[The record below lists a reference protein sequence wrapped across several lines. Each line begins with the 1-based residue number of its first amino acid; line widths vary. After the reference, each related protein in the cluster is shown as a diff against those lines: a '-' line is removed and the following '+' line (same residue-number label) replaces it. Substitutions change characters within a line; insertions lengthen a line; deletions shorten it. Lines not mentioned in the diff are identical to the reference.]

1 MANDAMLLSVD
12 EMRFTSPKGFKRRF
26 YAVGIVADNLGKVVV
41 TEPPAS
47 TVVRH
52 RPNKGKPGR
61 WDFPADGYSLYHRLG
76 GLPDII
82 VAHLLI
88 VRDRGGARRV
98 GETIQEIAGSDAAKN
113 TIKAVST
120 AAVAAAPGLG
130 LLLPIV
136 DLIGGLLRKK
146 KDKIVWSISGAL
158 ILTSERKQQSTLSE
172 TITTPDG
179 DLNVDVDLFLFDGA
193 ADEDGLADTRNAE
206 TRLQADG
213 LLFTEAGSS
222 AASSVGTGG

>member
-1 MANDAMLLSVD
+1 MANDAMSLAVD
-12 EMRFTSPKGFKRRF
+12 EMRFTSPKGFKKRF

-47 TVVRH
+47 TVVSH

-61 WDFPADGYSLYHRLG
+61 WPFGADGYSLYHRLG
-76 GLPDII
+76 GLPDFI

-88 VRDRGGARRV
+88 VRDRGATRRK

-113 TIKAVST
+113 TIKAVS
-120 AAVAAAPGLG
+120 AAAAAAAPGLG
-130 LLLPIV
+130 LILPV
-136 DLIGGLLRKK
+136 VNLIGGILAKK
-146 KDKIVWSISGAL
+146 KDKIVWSLSGSL
-158 ILTSERKQQSTLSE
+158 ILTPERTQQSILSE
-172 TITTPDG
+172 TLTTADG
-179 DLNVDVDLFLFDGA
+179 ELNVDLDLFLFDA
-193 ADEDGLADTRNAE
+193 EADEDDLADTRNAE

-222 AASSVGTGG
+222 AAISAGAP